1 MELSDRS
8 PGSNG
13 HYARSLARAFGGAI
27 IFGLPL
33 LMTMELWWM
42 GFHLDRWRLFQFIA
56 VNFLLLIGT
65 SRVSGFEPT
74 VGLLDDVLDALSA
87 YAIGVLAS
95 ALVLFLFGVLGPGMG
110 LEEIAGK
117 VAIQSVPASF
127 GAVIAAKQLGA
138 SDDTEKQSDRDSY
151 PAELFMMAAG
161 ALFLAFNVAP
171 TEEVVQ
177 ISFMMKHW
185 HGLALILAS
194 VALLHVL
201 VYNVGFRGEHE
212 DEEGG
217 MQVFLRFTLPGYAIA
232 VLVSLYILWT
242 FGRTEGVA
250 LPELAAMVA
259 VLAFPAS
266 IGAAIARLVL

>member
-56 VNFLLLIGT
+56 VNFLLLVGT

-74 VGLLDDVLDALSA
+74 VGLLDDVFDALSA
-87 YAIGVLAS
+87 YAIGVAAA

-110 LEEIAGK
+110 IEEMAGK

-127 GAVIAAKQLGA
+127 GAVIAAKQLGT
-138 SDDTEKQSDRDSY
+138 SDDTDNQPDRDSY

>member
-1 MELSDRS
+1 MELRDRS